1 MRDDMI
7 QRRTK
12 LSIKLIASDLDGT
25 LLTDRKELSEETR
38 RVLDLAVGKGIYIV
52 PTTGRS
58 FESVPELIRNYP
70 GVEYLITA
78 NGGAVYSVSQKKRI
92 YQCLLTREAVDAAI
106 AVRKRENMVLEVV
119 IDGIPYAEEDYV
131 RDPLPYLATEY
142 GARYI
147 KATRKPVKDICEFAA
162 EHAEELDSISFVCR
176 YEDKE
181 RLYTS
186 LDKEIP
192 DVYVTSSVP
201 NLMEI
206 GHKDAGKGKT
216 LLWLLDK
223 LGITPDEAM
232 AFGDADND
240 ISMLTTVKYGFAMG
254 NATENCKKTAPYV
267 TDTNEKDGV
276 AKGILKL
283 LK

>member
-1 MRDDMI
+1 M
-7 QRRTK
+7 
-12 LSIKLIASDLDGT
+12 SIRLIASDLDGT
-25 LLTDRKELSEETR
+25 LLTDRKELSQKTKE
-38 RVLDLAVGKGIYIV
+38 VLDLAVQRGIHIV

-58 FESVPELIRNYP
+58 FHSIPEFVRNYP
-70 GVEYLITA
+70 GVEYVITA
-78 NGGAVYSVSQKKRI
+78 NGGAVYSVSEGRRI
-92 YQCLLTREAVDAAI
+92 YQCLLEKESVEAAI

-119 IDGIPYAEEDYV
+119 IDGIPYAEEEYV

-147 KATRKPVKDICEFAA
+147 KATRTPVKDICRFAG
-162 EHAEELDSISFVCR
+162 EHAEELDSISFVCS

-192 DVYVTSSVP
+192 NIYVTSSVP

-216 LLWLLDK
+216 LLWLMKK
-223 LGITPDEAM
+223 LEISPDEAM

-240 ISMLTTVKYGFAMG
+240 ISMLIAVKYGMAMG
-254 NATENCKKTAPYV
+254 NGTENCRKAAPYV
-267 TDTNEKDGV
+267 TDTNENDGV
-276 AKGILKL
+276 AKGILQFL
-283 LK
+283 QT